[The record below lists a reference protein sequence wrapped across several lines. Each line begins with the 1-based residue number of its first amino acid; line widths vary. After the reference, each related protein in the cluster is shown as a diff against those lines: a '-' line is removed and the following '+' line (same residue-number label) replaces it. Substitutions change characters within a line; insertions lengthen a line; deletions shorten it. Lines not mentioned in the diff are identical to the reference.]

1 MSSDARLPPRNSGM
15 LRDVHE
21 RIAPLVGGV
30 ANDRR
35 ASNNAHRGNSWLG
48 GHDVHNIGLFSNGRR
63 SDARRHRRRPLGVFP
78 GALTWLQS
86 RGLPRLQ

>member
-35 ASNNAHRGNSWLG
+35 ASNNAHRGNRLG
-48 GHDVHNIGLFSNGRR
+48 GVATMFTTLAFSLMAVGLTLVVIG
-63 SDARRHRRRPLGVFP
+63 DALWGYFQAR
-78 GALTWLQS
+78 
-86 RGLPRLQ
+86 